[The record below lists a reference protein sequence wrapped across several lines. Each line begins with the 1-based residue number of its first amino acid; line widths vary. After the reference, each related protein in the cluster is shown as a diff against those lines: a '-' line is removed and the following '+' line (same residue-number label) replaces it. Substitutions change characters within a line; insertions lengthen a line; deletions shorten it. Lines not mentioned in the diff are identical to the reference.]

1 MFAEHKET
9 MTISWLYHPEAGSGQ
24 VMTNK
29 KQ

>member
-1 MFAEHKET
+1 MFAKHKQT
-9 MTISWLYHPEAGSGQ
+9 LMVNWLYHPEAGSGQ